1 MSSSIGLSLI
11 AACFGC
17 LLSIVVPIEAAQ
29 NDPATL
35 CAQPAAVN
43 DGWQEIDAGPF
54 LMKLPAGYRK
64 VDVIGIDSLVGRW
77 EMSATRFVTF
87 DWGPYSN
94 DLSQAGRS
102 LTGLVSCTEMIGG
115 HQATVIVGFD
125 AAGQWEG
132 SGQKLVVA
140 AAWRT
145 IGALT
150 MTATGEKSD
159 LPVLLAVVRSVTF
172 KPR

>member
-1 MSSSIGLSLI
+1 MCSSAGFSRLSACL
-11 AACFGC
+11 ACF
-17 LLSIVVPIEAAQ
+17 LWAVIPAEAAQ
-29 NDPATL
+29 NDVAPL
-35 CAQPAAVN
+35 CARAAASH
-43 DGWQEIDAGPF
+43 DGWQDIDAGPF
-54 LMKLPAGYRK
+54 LVKLPVGYRK

-102 LTGLVSCTEMIGG
+102 LSELVSCTETIGG

-125 AAGQWEG
+125 VAGQWEG
-132 SGQKLVVA
+132 PGQKLVVA

-159 LPVLLAVVRSVTF
+159 LPDLLAIVRSVTF